1 MLIRRQWVEAVS
13 GKTFITIN
21 PSTGEVKELIKM
33 HTSATDIVTTFMEA
47 LEIKEFDT
55 ANAYLS
61 DTFQYIGSTPKPLN
75 KQQYIRYSSELAEG
89 MPNLS
94 YNFHDVQEVE
104 DELGEGNRMRAAIQI
119 TGTHTNAFQVIP
131 LGLPLI
137 PETNKSVSL
146 PEEHWEYLIKDNTI
160 ATIDVEQVAGG
171 GIAGILQQLGVDI
184 PIIQ

>member
-1 MLIRRQWVEAVS
+1 
-13 GKTFITIN
+13 
-21 PSTGEVKELIKM
+21 M

-47 LEIKEFDT
+47 LEVKEFDKAT
-55 ANAYLS
+55 AYLS
-61 DTFQYIGSTPKPLN
+61 ETFQYSGSTPKPLN

-94 YNFHDVQEVE
+94 YNFHDLQEVE
-104 DELGEGNRMRAAIQI
+104 EELGEGNWMRAAIQI
-119 TGTHTNAFQVIP
+119 TGTHTNTFQVVS

-146 PEEHWEYLIKDNTI
+146 PEEQWEYIIKGNTI
-160 ATIDVEQVAGG
+160 ATIRVEHVAGG
-171 GIAGILQQLGVDI
+171 GIAGILQQLDVDI